1 MKFIIDNLIWIAIA
15 LTSGLLLIVP
25 ILQRRGAKLS
35 LLQATQKMNQGK
47 TLVLDVRSEEE
58 FNSGHLANAKNIAL
72 DQLASRVSD
81 IDRYKNQTVITVC
94 AAGVRSA
101 SAAATL
107 RKAGFEQVFSLEGG
121 MDAWKAQGLPVIK

>member
-15 LTSGLLLIVP
+15 LTSGLMLIVP
-25 ILQRRGAKLS
+25 VLQRRGAKLS

>member
-35 LLQATQKMNQGK
+35 LLQATQKINQGK

-58 FNSGHLANAKNIAL
+58 FNTGHLTNAKNIAL
-72 DQLASRVSD
+72 DQLKNRLGEL
-81 IDRYKNQTVITVC
+81 DRYKNQTVITVC

-121 MDAWKAQGLPVIK
+121 MDAWKAQGLPVVK

>member
-35 LLQATQKMNQGK
+35 LLQATQKINQGK
-47 TLVLDVRSEEE
+47 TLVLDVRSDEE
-58 FNSGHLANAKNIAL
+58 FNSGHLANAKNIVL
-72 DQLASRVSD
+72 DQLKGRLGEL
-81 IDRYKNQTVITVC
+81 DRYKNQTVITVC

-107 RKAGFEQVFSLEGG
+107 RKAGFEHVFSLEGG
-121 MDAWKAQGLPVIK
+121 MDAWKAQGLPVVK

>member
-35 LLQATQKMNQGK
+35 LLQATQKINQGK

-58 FNSGHLANAKNIAL
+58 FNTGHLTNAKNIAL
-72 DQLASRVSD
+72 DQLKNRLAEL
-81 IDRYKNQTVITVC
+81 DRYKNQTVITVC

-121 MDAWKAQGLPVIK
+121 MDAWKAQGLPVVK

>member
-15 LTSGLLLIVP
+15 LASGLMLIVP
-25 ILQRRGAKLS
+25 VLQRRGAKLS

-58 FNSGHLANAKNIAL
+58 FNSGHLANAKNIAV
-72 DQLASRVSD
+72 DQLKNRLSEL
-81 IDRYKNQTVITVC
+81 DRYKNQTVITVC

-107 RKAGFEQVFSLEGG
+107 RQAGFEQVFSLEGG